1 MATDKPITT
10 KEQAE
15 AFKCLLKEYG
25 VTADRLC
32 DLLGLAR
39 AGHGRSYYTN
49 PRKLSWDQYEAVCEH
64 LESSDKQLLEQ
75 LNNGPMNTNI
85 DKADRDSYDRAEEK
99 YMSRREAWRKFNEE
113 RPHAPIKVDNTNEE
127 MKRRSIMEA
136 AERLS
141 GYDLTLAA
149 ELCERLM
156 RDEKGRKV
164 K

>member
-1 MATDKPITT
+1 MAADKPITT

-15 AFKCLLKEYG
+15 AFKCLLKAYG

-32 DLLGLAR
+32 DMLGLAR

-49 PRKLSWDQYEAVCEH
+49 PQKLSWDQYEVVCGH
-64 LESSDKQLLEQ
+64 FDASDRPLLEQ

-85 DKADRDSYDRAEEK
+85 DKSGRDSYDRAEEK
-99 YMSRREAWRKFNEE
+99 YMSRCEAWRKFKAV

-127 MKRRSIMEA
+127 MKRRSIIEA

-156 RDEKGRKV
+156 RDEKGRKR